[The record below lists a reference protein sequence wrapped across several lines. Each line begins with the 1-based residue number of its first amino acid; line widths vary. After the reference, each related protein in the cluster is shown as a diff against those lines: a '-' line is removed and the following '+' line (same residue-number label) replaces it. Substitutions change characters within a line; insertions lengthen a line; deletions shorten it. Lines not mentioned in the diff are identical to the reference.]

1 MRKIDLSKT
10 NGTIKIHLEK
20 ALMRNHYKDAMVD
33 SFNENFEMIQEEG
46 IDVLRK
52 SFLETGKGCKYLSA
66 EEYADL
72 AIQTFEEVKKGR
84 IFPKEAI

>member
-10 NGTIKIHLEK
+10 NGTLKKHLEK
-20 ALMRNHYKDAMVD
+20 AMMRNHYKKAMVD

-52 SFLETGKGCKYLSA
+52 SFLKIGKSARYFTA

-72 AIQTFEEVKKGR
+72 AVETFEEVKKSR
-84 IFPKEAI
+84 